1 MRRETLV
8 PRNDWHS
15 RVEALG
21 FGFHT
26 INGQAYW
33 REDACYVFDE
43 AAIDTVESATVE
55 LHALCME
62 TVDRIIR
69 AGRYAE
75 LGLDDRAARLIER
88 SWFDR
93 DPALYGR
100 MDLSFDG
107 RSPPKLLEYN
117 ADTPTSLFEASVVQ
131 WHWLE
136 DVAPDADQFNS
147 IHEQLIDRWRH
158 VGGGPRVHF
167 AACYDNPEDGTT
179 TDYLLDTCMQA
190 GHQVQALDIA
200 SIGWSGKAFIDLA
213 DRPIERLF
221 KLYPWEWLLSER
233 FAPHIATSGT
243 RWLEPPW
250 KMLLSNKA
258 VLPLLWE
265 FFPNHPNLL
274 PASYQRGDIDGAVV
288 SKPFWGRE
296 GQGIVVLDA
305 RDAGTQSPLT
315 VYQALAPLPVFD
327 GHHALVGSWM
337 IGDKPAGI
345 GMREDNDRIT
355 RNTSCFVPH
364 LFR

>member
-1 MRRETLV
+1 
-8 PRNDWHS
+8 
-15 RVEALG
+15 
-21 FGFHT
+21 
-26 INGQAYW
+26 
-33 REDACYVFDE
+33 
-43 AAIDTVESATVE
+43 
-55 LHALCME
+55 
-62 TVDRIIR
+62 
-69 AGRYAE
+69 
-75 LGLDDRAARLIER
+75 
-88 SWFDR
+88 
-93 DPALYGR
+93 
-100 MDLSFDG
+100 
-107 RSPPKLLEYN
+107 
-117 ADTPTSLFEASVVQ
+117 VQ
-131 WHWLE
+131 WHGLE